1 MTAVPSM
8 DVGSGNVSP
17 PSVAQLG
24 GQRTLGLPLPRLQED
39 VGWCCPWPGSRHAVE
54 GVQVQDIPSA
64 AFVLQVQV
72 CLRGA
77 TLLLRGSQQAQ
88 LQLPVLPAQ
97 LAQSATSDDAE
108 RHHKATAR
116 PPGVTV
122 PWQPPTEV

>member
-1 MTAVPSM
+1 M
-8 DVGSGNVSP
+8 
-17 PSVAQLG
+17 
-24 GQRTLGLPLPRLQED
+24 
-39 VGWCCPWPGSRHAVE
+39 E